1 MRQCGILMPV
11 SALPGA
17 HGIGSLGSEARQFV
31 DFLAAAG
38 QQVWQILPLSP
49 TGYGDSPYQSCS
61 AFAGNPYFI
70 DLDILR
76 QRGLLTEAECA
87 PLPAGRVNYGL
98 LYTTRLAV
106 LERAWRRWRTQ
117 RPVPG
122 YETSYPDDWYR
133 FCFANE
139 AWLDDYALYMT
150 IKETHGMT
158 AWLAWPQ
165 PLRRR
170 DPEALEA
177 FRAEQA
183 DRIEFWKFVQYLF
196 DGQWRA
202 LKEYANDKGVKILG
216 DIPIYAAADSADA
229 WAGRELFETDEDGAP
244 VRVAGCPPDYF
255 SADGQLWGNPLYN
268 WAYHKQTGYAWWKR
282 RLRHAL
288 ELYDI
293 VRIDHFRAFDTYYAI
308 PADAAT
314 ARTGKWEQGPGLDF
328 FREMER
334 AFGPQLPIVAEDLG
348 ELFDSVRQL
357 LRDTGLPGMKVLQF
371 AFGGGA
377 ENEYLPHNYPENC
390 VVYPGTHDNTT
401 TAHWLATA
409 PKAETA
415 MARAYFGLNT
425 REGLTEGFIR
435 GALASPARLAVIPM
449 ADWLGLGAEG
459 RINTP
464 GRLMA
469 ENWSWRC
476 EARALTGTL
485 AAHIREKC
493 ALFGRCEP
501 APAEEPETEE
511 VKPKA
516 EKKAPAAPARPAAK
530 AAPKAKGRST
540 ARRKVT

>member
-11 SALPGA
+11 SALPGPQ
-17 HGIGSLGSEARQFV
+17 GIGSLGAQARQFV

-70 DLDILR
+70 DLETLKA
-76 QRGLLTEAECA
+76 QGLLTEAECA

-106 LERAWRRWRTQ
+106 LERAWQRWRTQ

-122 YETSYPDDWYR
+122 YETPYPDDWYR
-133 FCFANE
+133 FCFGNE
-139 AWLDDYALYMT
+139 AWLEDYALYMT
-150 IKETHGMT
+150 VKEANDM
-158 AWLAWPQ
+158 APWRAWPLA
-165 PLRRR
+165 LRRR
-170 DPEALEA
+170 ETGALEE
-177 FRAEQA
+177 FRAAHA

-202 LKEYANDKGVKILG
+202 LRQYANDRGVKILG

-229 WAGRELFETDEDGAP
+229 WAGSELFETNAEGEP
-244 VRVAGCPPDYF
+244 TRVAGCPPDYF
-255 SADGQLWGNPLYN
+255 SADGQLWGNPLYD
-268 WAYHKQTGYAWWKR
+268 WAYQKRTGYAWWKR
-282 RLRHAL
+282 RLGHAL

-334 AFGPQLPIVAEDLG
+334 AFGPRLPIVAEDLG
-348 ELFDSVRQL
+348 ELFDSVRRL
-357 LRDTGLPGMKVLQF
+357 LRETGLPGMKVLQF
-371 AFGGGA
+371 AFSGGA
-377 ENEYLPHNYPENC
+377 DNEYLPHNYTENC

-401 TAHWLATA
+401 AADWLATA
-409 PKAETA
+409 GKAEVA
-415 MARAYFGLNT
+415 MAKAYFGLNT
-425 REGLTEGFIR
+425 REGLTEGFLR
-435 GALASPARLAVIPM
+435 GALASPARLAVIPL
-449 ADWLGLGAEG
+449 ADWLGLGAEA
-459 RINTP
+459 RINCP
-464 GRLMA
+464 GRLQA

-476 EARALTGTL
+476 PAGALTGAL
-485 AAHIREKC
+485 AAHIRERC

-501 APAEEPETEE
+501 G
-511 VKPKA
+511 
-516 EKKAPAAPARPAAK
+516 KAPAAQQEEKPAPKAKPARPARQAAK
-530 AAPKAKGRST
+530 AAPAARGKGA